1 MIYYIYDHICSFQ
14 GDVQNLMSTR
24 IELLIKAMLPG
35 GAIFRGI
42 TGSE

>member
-1 MIYYIYDHICSFQ
+1 MIIYVVSKE
-14 GDVQNLMSTR
+14 MSK
-24 IELLIKAMLPG
+24 ISWVPEFELLIKAMLPG